1 MKKNNTNID
10 STTKENITLIKAI
23 EEGDKKEYVSYD
35 ELMKFIE
42 KKIAGGINSLDGNQ
56 IKDFALGM
64 LMDKVKTNE
73 LVSKEDILKKLK
85 K

>member
-42 KKIAGGINSLDGNQ
+42 KKIAGGINSLNDNQ
-56 IKDFALGM
+56 IEDFALGM
-64 LMDKVKTNE
+64 LMDKVKTN
-73 LVSKEDILKKLK
+73 
-85 K
+85 

>member
-42 KKIAGGINSLDGNQ
+42 KKIAGGINSLNDNQ
-56 IKDFALGM
+56 IKDIALGI

-73 LVSKEDILKKLK
+73 LVSKEEILKTF
-85 K
+85 

>member
-42 KKIAGGINSLDGNQ
+42 KKIAGGINSLNDNQ
-56 IKDFALGM
+56 IEDFALGM

-73 LVSKEDILKKLK
+73 LVSKEEILKTI
-85 K
+85 